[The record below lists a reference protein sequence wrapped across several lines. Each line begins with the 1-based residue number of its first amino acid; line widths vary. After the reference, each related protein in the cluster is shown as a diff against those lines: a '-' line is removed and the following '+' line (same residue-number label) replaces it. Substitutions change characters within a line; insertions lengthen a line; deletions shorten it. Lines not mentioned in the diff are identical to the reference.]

1 MRDKGVVALV
11 GKCPKLRVMLL
22 GRCDYLT
29 NAALEGIARAKEKA
43 ERGGGVGGGGGV
55 VVGAPH
61 GRPSTSADGR
71 NVAVAP
77 LELLEITSPFCT
89 EVGIRSSIMEIE
101 GYTVTKEAWGG
112 AGAPD
117 GVTLIRRHVEVEEM
131 EEGGA
136 VAAEGGDAE
145 VAKAVEVERLR

>member
-1 MRDKGVVALV
+1 M
-11 GKCPKLRVMLL
+11 
-22 GRCDYLT
+22 
-29 NAALEGIARAKEKA
+29 
-43 ERGGGVGGGGGV
+43 
-55 VVGAPH
+55 GAPL

-89 EVGIRSSIMEIE
+89 EVGLRSSIMEIE

-131 EEGGA
+131 EGGGDM
-136 VAAEGGDAE
+136 AAEGGDAE
-145 VAKAVEVERLR
+145 VAKAVEVERSR